1 MKTLFETFKKSIYNP
16 EFYRTAADV
25 PLGDT
30 IRYYMKVV
38 FGLALVATT
47 IFAFILVPQG
57 VRFMRDTAPSLVRE
71 QYPVELTIRIEKG
84 IVSTNVTEPYIIAGK
99 NSTRE
104 VLKESGVENLL
115 VIDTTEDFNTK
126 TFDEYKTLALFT
138 KSQIVTRNN
147 SGRATIQD
155 LRGVT
160 DATIDQAMLLRWVEK
175 IRSALVYVVPVG
187 IFVTI
192 IILFLG
198 YVVYLVPL
206 FLFALIPFFLSKI
219 RKIPLT
225 YRGAYKMSI
234 YAVVPGLAL
243 KTLLNIIGFF
253 FVPVYL
259 SLLVF
264 MLIIFINMRE
274 AEQPT
279 LFSND

>member
-16 EFYRTAADV
+16 EFYRTIADTS
-25 PLGDT
+25 LSDT
-30 IRYYMKVV
+30 LRYYMKAV
-38 FGLALVATT
+38 FALALFATT

-57 VRFMRDTAPSLVRE
+57 VHFMRDTAPSLVRE
-71 QYPVELTIRIEKG
+71 QYPAELTIRIEKG

-99 NSTRE
+99 NGTRE
-104 VLKESGVENLL
+104 MLKENGVENLL
-115 VIDTTEDFNTK
+115 VIDTTQDFNTK

-160 DATIDQAMLLRWVEK
+160 SATIDQTTLLGWVEK
-175 IRSALVYVVPVG
+175 IRAALVYIVPAG

-198 YVVYLVPL
+198 YVVYLIPL

-219 RKIPLT
+219 RKMPLT

-234 YAVVPGLAL
+234 YAVVPGLVL
-243 KTLLNIIGFF
+243 KTLLNISGFF

-264 MLIIFINMRE
+264 MLVIFINMRKV
-274 AEQPT
+274 EQPN
-279 LFSND
+279 LFND